1 MEYKDYYKI
10 LGVDKNAS
18 ADEIKTTF
26 RKLALKYHPDK
37 TKGDKVA
44 EEKFKE
50 ANEAYEVLSNLE
62 KRKKYDELGENWK
75 YYQQGGGDAQG
86 FDWSKYTQGQ
96 SGTSGGRT
104 YYHYEGDPNEVFGGS
119 GFSDFFDAIFGQAS
133 RTGGQGRKRRA
144 TAFKGQDFTA
154 EMNITLDEAYRGGAR
169 VFKLDGQSIKL
180 KIKPGIK
187 SGQVLKLTGKGAT
200 GMNGG
205 PAGDLL
211 LTINIMTNSKYER
224 KGDDLYTDLNV
235 DLYTAIL
242 GGKKEFITLKGSIKL
257 NIPKGTHNGKVL
269 KLPKMGM
276 PRYNKPKEYGDLYVK
291 LNVQLPENLKE
302 KELSLFKELQ
312 SLRN

>member
-50 ANEAYEVLSNLE
+50 ANEAYEVLSNSE

-96 SGTSGGRT
+96 GGTGGGRT
-104 YYHYEGDPNEVFGGS
+104 YYQYEGDPNEVFGGS

-133 RTGGQGRKRRA
+133 RTGGPGRKRR
-144 TAFKGQDFTA
+144 TSSFKGQDFTA

-180 KIKPGIK
+180 QIKPGIK

-211 LTINIMTNSKYER
+211 LTINVMTNSKYER

-242 GGKKEFITLKGSIKL
+242 GGKKEFRTLKGSIKL
-257 NIPKGTHNGKVL
+257 NIQKGTTNGKVL

-291 LNVQLPENLKE
+291 LIIQLPENLKE

>member
-10 LGVDKNAS
+10 LGIDKNAN
-18 ADEIKTTF
+18 ADEIKTKF

-37 TKGDKVA
+37 TKGDKIA

-50 ANEAYEVLSNLE
+50 VNEAYEVLSNPE
-62 KRKKYDELGENWK
+62 KRKKYNELGENWK
-75 YYQQGGGDAQG
+75 YYQQAGGEAQG
-86 FDWSKYTQGQ
+86 FDWSKYAQSQG
-96 SGTSGGRT
+96 GTGGGKT
-104 YYHYEGDPNEVFGGS
+104 YYHFEGDPNEVFGGS

-133 RTGGQGRKRRA
+133 RQGGSGRKRRT

-154 EMNITLDEAYRGGAR
+154 EMNITLDDAYRGGAR

-187 SGQVLKLTGKGAT
+187 SGQVLKLTGKGAP

-211 LTINIMTNSKYER
+211 LTINVMTNSKYER
-224 KGDDLYTDLNV
+224 KGNDLYTDLNV
-235 DLYTAIL
+235 DLYTTIL
-242 GGKKEFITLKGSIKL
+242 GGKKEFRTLKGSIKL
-257 NIPKGTHNGKVL
+257 NIPKGTPNGKVL

-276 PRYNKPKEYGDLYVK
+276 PKYNKPKEYGDLYVK
-291 LNVQLPENLKE
+291 LNVQLPEDLKE